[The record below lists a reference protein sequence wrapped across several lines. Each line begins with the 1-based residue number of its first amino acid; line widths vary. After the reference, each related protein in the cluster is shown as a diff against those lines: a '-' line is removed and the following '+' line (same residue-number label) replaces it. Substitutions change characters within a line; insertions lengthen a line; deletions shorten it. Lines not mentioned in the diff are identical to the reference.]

1 MNTIRLSND
10 REVNTV
16 CMLRTCLDLRQK
28 NHTFHND
35 VVLSRDSPD
44 DKMTTG
50 AKNNPSMAVRIIIII
65 IIIINCKC
73 VVTRWQW
80 LFYLHTKCEIVF

>member
-1 MNTIRLSND
+1 MNTIRLLND

-16 CMLRTCLDLRQK
+16 RMLRTCFDLRQK

-35 VVLSRDSPD
+35 VVLSCDSSD
-44 DKMTTG
+44 DKLTTG
-50 AKNNPSMAVRIIIII
+50 AKKNSSMAVRIIIII
-65 IIIINCKC
+65 INCNW

-80 LFYLHTKCEIVF
+80 LFYLYTKYEIGL